1 MNPEAP
7 KGKAGRIVRL
17 SAGWALTVSGL
28 ILGPV
33 PIVPGFVLLLPGIAL
48 LAAESRVIRGFL
60 RRHREKRL
68 LRRAMRE
75 AERVGIRF
83 DLEKD
88 AESDRPPGPPPPG
101 GATGSGG

>member
-1 MNPEAP
+1 MNREAP
-7 KGKAGRIVRL
+7 RGKTGRILRL
-17 SAGWALTVSGL
+17 SAGWALTLSGL

-33 PIVPGFVLLLPGIAL
+33 PIVPGFVLLLPGVAL

-68 LRRAMRE
+68 LQRALRE

-88 AESDRPPGPPPPG
+88 SESDRPPDPPPPG
-101 GATGSGG
+101 DATGSAG